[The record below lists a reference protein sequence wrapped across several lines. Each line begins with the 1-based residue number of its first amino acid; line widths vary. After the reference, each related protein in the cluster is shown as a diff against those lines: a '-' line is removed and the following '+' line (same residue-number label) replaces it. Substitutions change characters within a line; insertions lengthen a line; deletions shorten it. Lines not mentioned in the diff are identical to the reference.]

1 MTTSRP
7 GNWQTMLEK
16 SAPELLKQVSGLQQ
30 AIAGEGALSAKTK
43 TLMMLLCDA
52 LLGHSEGVA
61 NIAKRARSLGA
72 SEAEIAETL
81 AVAFL
86 MGGLPGIVTGANA
99 FRILSNIHT

>member
-16 SAPELLKQVSGLQQ
+16 GAPELLQQVAGLQK
-30 AIAGEGALSAKTK
+30 AVAGDGALSAKTK
-43 TLMMLLCDA
+43 TLMMMLCDA

-99 FRILSNIHT
+99 FRE

>member
-7 GNWQTMLEK
+7 GGWQTMLEK
-16 SAPELLKQVSGLQQ
+16 KAPELLKQVAGMQQ
-30 AIAGEGALSAKTK
+30 TIGAEGALSAKTK

-52 LLGHSEGVA
+52 LLGHADGVA
-61 NIAKRARSLGA
+61 NIARRARSLGA
-72 SEAEIAETL
+72 TEAEIAETL

-99 FRILSNIHT
+99 FRE

>member
-7 GNWQTMLEK
+7 GNWQTMLGK
-16 SAPELLKQVSGLQQ
+16 SAPELLKQVSGMQQ
-30 AIAGEGALSAKTK
+30 TVSAEGALSVKTK

-52 LLGHSEGVA
+52 LLGHADGVA

-72 SEAEIAETL
+72 SEAEIAETV

-99 FRILSNIHT
+99 FRE